1 MMATERNRLDYAN
14 KLFSVAI
21 YIMFGPSITAFP
33 SAQLEAEEL
42 KHLRSFQSVSDST
55 AAPPQV
61 RLHPGVVASVVI
73 VAIAAIVA
81 AAFIIRKYCFP
92 QSDATY
98 RYSVLRQM
106 EEHSAAS
113 REEDESD
120 EELLE

>member
-1 MMATERNRLDYAN
+1 MKATERNKLDYTN

-21 YIMFGPSITAFP
+21 YIMLGPSVTAFP

-42 KHLRSFQSVSDST
+42 RHFRSVSDPT

-61 RLHPGVVASVVI
+61 RLHPGVVASVV
-73 VAIAAIVA
+73 VVAVAAIAA
-81 AAFIIRKYCFP
+81 AAFIVRKYCFP